1 MASQQRRT
9 QQNNN
14 ISPNFIESYNSVIRE
29 LDRYFYALNEEY
41 KVRLRQR
48 KLKRLGLRK
57 IAKRQNL
64 SRKDI
69 KRRMQLN
76 QLSHDDVKKISELQK
91 IKNTDQLTRED
102 LIYALLRSKEDVN
115 KKRYLQFL
123 INHTDDH

>member
-1 MASQQRRT
+1 MASQQRRN

-29 LDRYFYALNEEY
+29 LNRYFYALNEEY

-123 INHTDDH
+123 INHTDDQ

>member
-29 LDRYFYALNEEY
+29 LNRYFYALNEEY

-76 QLSHDDVKKISELQK
+76 QLSHDDVKKISELQR

-123 INHTDDH
+123 INHTDDQ

>member
-29 LDRYFYALNEEY
+29 LNRYFYALNEEY

-64 SRKDI
+64 SCKDI

-76 QLSHDDVKKISELQK
+76 KLSHDDVKKISELQK

-102 LIYALLRSKEDVN
+102 LSYALLRSKEDVN

-123 INHTDDH
+123 INHTDDQ

>member
-29 LDRYFYALNEEY
+29 LNRYFYALNEEY

-76 QLSHDDVKKISELQK
+76 KLSHDDVKKISELQK

-102 LIYALLRSKEDVN
+102 LSYALLRSKEDVN

-123 INHTDDH
+123 INHTDDQ

>member
-29 LDRYFYALNEEY
+29 LNRYFYALNEEY

-123 INHTDDH
+123 INHTDDQ